1 MSYSVCTAYA
11 LRDASIERHGVRA
24 VFSLSRELMESL
36 GYDTVIFILVVI
48 AAALVLSLICSWT
61 EKR

>member
-1 MSYSVCTAYA
+1 M
-11 LRDASIERHGVRA
+11 EFGA

-48 AAALVLSLICSWT
+48 AAALVLSLILSWSD
-61 EKR
+61 KR